1 MKLLRQPLLHFLL
14 LGAGIFA
21 LNAWLGRGNDASRTI
36 SIDAGDVTRLAEVWQ
51 RQWGR
56 PPGGDELHGL
66 VEQQIR
72 EEILY
77 REAVALGLDKD
88 DVIIRRRLAQK
99 LEFLAEDLAA
109 DAQPTPADL
118 DAFFAAH
125 PERYREP
132 PRLTFSHLYFSRD
145 RHGAQTDARAASA
158 LDKLHQDPALDA
170 AAVRALG
177 DPFMLQSEFADR
189 TPTELDRLFGG
200 DFGARVA
207 ALPAG
212 TWQGPLASGYGLHL
226 ILVTN
231 RTDAR
236 LPALGEVRDAVER
249 DYIDAKR
256 RDANATFYEQLR
268 ARYRI
273 DIAPGALDAPVAGQP

>member
-56 PPGGDELHGL
+56 PPSGDELHGL